1 MRRYVAEVI
10 ATFALVFAG
19 TGAAV
24 VNDVTGGV
32 VTHIGI
38 SITFG
43 LIVTAMIHA
52 VGDVSGAHMNP
63 AVTVGFWLSKR
74 FPARE
79 VAPYIASQCI
89 GAVAAS
95 ALLGLIFLGEVTSF
109 GATVPAGSVVQSLAL
124 EVVITFFLMF
134 VILGATAHGASGSV
148 LAGIVIGG
156 TVALCA
162 LFAGPISGASM
173 NPARS
178 LGPALVSGE
187 LSHMWLYV
195 VGPVA
200 GAALAVA
207 GYRAVYGSKA
217 V

>member
-32 VTHIGI
+32 VTHIGV

-63 AVTVGFWLSKR
+63 AVTVGFWLSRR

-95 ALLGLIFLGEVTSF
+95 ALLGLIFLGEATSF
-109 GATVPAGSVVQSLAL
+109 GATVPVGSVGQSFAL

-134 VILGATAHGASGSV
+134 VILGATAHGATGSV

-195 VGPVA
+195 AAPVA

-207 GYRAVYGSKA
+207 SYRVVYGSKA
-217 V
+217 A